1 MTPLLLILALAATT
15 PAPKPPP
22 AEQDLAGNRLE
33 AFALRPDLMKPDGPP
48 LLCTADERWCAE
60 ISRDVDSDESAL
72 HVFAGL
78 PTGEQPAVL
87 HALTKTDDEEFA
99 LWPRLIRL
107 AGPNGGLFIGVEHQT
122 RTSYSGGG
130 GGASTLELLRVSAT
144 QPKAAR
150 TVLTLPIA
158 ASLMIRACFDE
169 KDQYRRRD
177 ACHDEY
183 SFDATLALDPKTAA
197 GPPRLLVETEATAF
211 PAGASREA
219 DSTTR
224 GRLRKRDLVAARDP
238 ACSYRRVMT
247 LDPKT
252 DVYAPDAPLPNC
264 EAYTVP

>member
-22 AEQDLAGNRLE
+22 TEQDLAGNRLE
-33 AFALRPDLMKPDGPP
+33 AFTPRPDLMKPDGPP
-48 LLCTADERWCAE
+48 LLCTADQRWCAE
-60 ISRDVDSDESAL
+60 ISRDVDSDDSEL

-78 PTGEQPAVL
+78 PTEGQPAVRHPL
-87 HALTKTDDEEFA
+87 AKTDEEDFA

-107 AGPNGGLFIGVEHQT
+107 AGPDGGLFIGVEHRT
-122 RTSYSGGG
+122 TTSYSGGG
-130 GGASTLELLRVSAT
+130 GSAATLELLRVSPAE
-144 QPKAAR
+144 PEAAR

-158 ASLMIRACFDE
+158 ASLMIRACFNE

-183 SFDATLALDPKTAA
+183 SFGATLALDPKTTA
-197 GPPRLLVETEATAF
+197 GPPRLMIETEATAF
-211 PAGASREA
+211 PAGASRDS

-224 GRLRKRDLVAARDP
+224 GRLRARDLVTARDP
-238 ACSYRRVMT
+238 ACSYRRVMIF
-247 LDPKT
+247 DPKT
-252 DVYAPDAPLPNC
+252 EAYAPDAPLPDC

>member
-1 MTPLLLILALAATT
+1 MTPLLLMLALAATAT
-15 PAPKPPP
+15 APV
-22 AEQDLAGNRLE
+22 ERDLAGNRLE
-33 AFALRPDLMKPDGPP
+33 AFAERPDLMKDGGPP
-48 LLCTADERWCAE
+48 LLCTADARWCAE

-78 PTGEQPAVL
+78 PTGRAAVT
-87 HALTKTDDEEFA
+87 HALTRTDDEELT

-107 AGPNGGLFIGVEHQT
+107 AGPHGGLFIGVEHRT
-122 RTSYSGGG
+122 TTSYSGGG
-130 GGASTLELLRVSAT
+130 GGAATLELLRVSPADPET
-144 QPKAAR
+144 AR
-150 TVLTLPIA
+150 TVLSLPIA

-183 SFDATLALDPKTAA
+183 GFSATLKLDPNTAA
-197 GPPRLLVETEATAF
+197 GPPKLLVETEATSF
-211 PAGASREA
+211 PAGASRDS

-224 GRLRKRDLVAARDP
+224 GRLRQRDLVTARDP
-238 ACSYRRVMT
+238 ACSYRRVLT

-252 DVYAPDAPLPNC
+252 DAYAPDTPLPNC